1 MLSLLLE
8 TIEAMA
14 WKKKGRGGNG
24 IFKRYEVEIFRLM
37 NPWLLI
43 QNDDDSII
51 FRTINFNIA
60 WRIDLRNAHEDDFY
74 GVLVAV

>member
-1 MLSLLLE
+1 
-8 TIEAMA
+8 
-14 WKKKGRGGNG
+14 
-24 IFKRYEVEIFRLM
+24 M